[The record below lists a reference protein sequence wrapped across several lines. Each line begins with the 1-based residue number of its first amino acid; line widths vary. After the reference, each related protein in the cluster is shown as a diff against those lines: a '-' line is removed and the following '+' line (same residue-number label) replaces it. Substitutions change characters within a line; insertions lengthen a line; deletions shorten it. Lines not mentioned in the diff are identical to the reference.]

1 MRWRLRVTFP
11 ERGMASADTDVGGR
25 DERPPASSAERILAS
40 LIERLPA
47 VPIERLPAGYPEFP
61 GCRPVHISRR
71 DIKTCETR
79 VEYWD
84 AASEIAMVRN
94 PVPNMMLILD
104 EVREP
109 LYMEHDAEAARLA
122 QRVALIAQERGSD
135 IYPLGGTNL
144 LLRGSRGSR
153 GEWGGLM
160 QGDQILFLERR
171 DVLLTGGSVEVGRG
185 EFPDVVMEVDNT
197 TDVRRGKLGVYESW
211 GFPELWVEVPE
222 LAAPSRPKSL
232 RPGLTIYLRE
242 EGAFRIAPASRAFPG
257 WTAEEIHKGLNDVSM
272 SGATVAALRRVG
284 RAMGEAEGTGPDDHP
299 FMREMRRTSRVRG
312 HAEGRAEGHAEML
325 HANVRQVLE
334 ARGLAFTP
342 LIARRLK
349 EVDAALAPEALQ
361 AVLACRSED
370 EFLSLLSEVEQ

>member
-1 MRWRLRVTFP
+1 MMA
-11 ERGMASADTDVGGR
+11 GMDETLSDTDVGGR

-122 QRVALIAQERGSD
+122 QLVALIAQERGSD

-222 LAAPSRPKSL
+222 QAAPSRPKSL

-242 EGAFRIAPASRAFPG
+242 KGAFRIAPASRAFPG

-272 SGATVAALRRVG
+272 SAATVAALRRVG

-299 FMREMRRTSRVRG
+299 FMREMRRTSRVSGHAEG

-325 HANVRQVLE
+325 HANVGQVLE

-349 EVDAALAPEALQ
+349 EVDAALAPEAMQ
-361 AVLACRSED
+361 AALACRSED